1 MFFLHDLLPLDYPE
15 FWPADHGATFERRI
29 ATLFSLARGVVMS
42 SATVADRVG
51 EELRRRGLP
60 APAFFTAP
68 LPSPL
73 QTSAAAALEDADAG
87 LAATPY
93 FVALGTIEPRKNLL
107 ALINLWRA
115 MIEAGERPPKLVVV
129 GGRGWLNDETAAAL
143 DRSRAL
149 KGCVAEVA
157 GLGDVALRTLL
168 RHARGLLATSFAE
181 GYGLPVVEALELGV
195 PVIAADLP
203 IFREVTRGC
212 ATLIATIDGTA
223 WRRAV
228 TGLADAHSPE
238 AREALRR
245 AQGFPGVDAA
255 IYFER
260 LQAFLQSL

>member
-1 MFFLHDLLPLDYPE
+1 
-15 FWPADHGATFERRI
+15 
-29 ATLFSLARGVVMS
+29 
-42 SATVADRVG
+42 
-51 EELRRRGLP
+51 
-60 APAFFTAP
+60 
-68 LPSPL
+68 L
-73 QTSAAAALEDADAG
+73 QTSAAAFEEVDAG

-115 MIEAGERPPKLVVV
+115 MIEAGERPPKLVIV

-168 RHARGLLATSFAE
+168 RQSRGLLATSFAE

-228 TGLADAHSPE
+228 TGLADAHAPE
-238 AREALRR
+238 AREARRR
-245 AQGFPGVDAA
+245 AQGFSGVDAA
-255 IYFER
+255 VYFER
-260 LQAFLQSL
+260 LQAFLQGL